1 MDWLQF
7 IASIIGSLAWPAAM
21 VLVVLLLRRAIFRV
35 LPRLRQLKYGDAEA
49 EFGEKLEQVEE
60 EIDELPAPTSLPK
73 KVEQTVQRLD
83 DIGDFSNNSAVFV
96 AWLSIESAILNLAR
110 AANALAPNMPALR
123 AAEILLKRQL
133 IDHATF
139 HAIRDLAA
147 LRNIAVHPSYVRLIT
162 QEEVDRFRGL
172 AEKVAAV
179 LEDRRQSI
187 VQ

>member
-1 MDWLQF
+1 
-7 IASIIGSLAWPAAM
+7 
-21 VLVVLLLRRAIFRV
+21 
-35 LPRLRQLKYGDAEA
+35 
-49 EFGEKLEQVEE
+49 
-60 EIDELPAPTSLPK
+60 
-73 KVEQTVQRLD
+73 
-83 DIGDFSNNSAVFV
+83 
-96 AWLSIESAILNLAR
+96 
-110 AANALAPNMPALR
+110 MPALR

>member
-21 VLVVLLLRRAIFRV
+21 VLVVLLLRRAIFSV
-35 LPRLRQLKYGDAEA
+35 LPRLRRLKYGDAEA

-60 EIDELPAPTSLPK
+60 EIAELPAPTSLPK